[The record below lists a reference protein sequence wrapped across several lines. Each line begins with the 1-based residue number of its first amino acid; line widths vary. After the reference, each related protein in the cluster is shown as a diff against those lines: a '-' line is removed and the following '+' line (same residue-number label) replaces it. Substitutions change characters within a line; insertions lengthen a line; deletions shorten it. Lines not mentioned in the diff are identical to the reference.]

1 MNPDGT
7 ITIGSP
13 LTIRPAVTPTIQ
25 PQTIRIINGDDR
37 QQIRVI
43 NATGNDPSLSPGS
56 FRIISPGQQQFDGGT
71 KVRLMSSNAGLKS
84 PVKAITLSQAQ
95 QMGLL
100 SGGDPLFRPLTLI
113 TEAIGIFYLM

>member
-56 FRIISPGQQQFDGGT
+56 FQIISPGQQQFDGGT

-84 PVKAITLSQAQ
+84 PVKALTLSQAQ

-113 TEAIGIFYLM
+113 IEAIGIF